1 MPSPTSPDSTR
12 RLLVLGAVCMAAL
25 ALPLAFSGGAVATPA
40 IGRDLGGSPA
50 AIAWITNAFM
60 LSFGSLL
67 MAAGTLADRFGRRRL
82 FAFGVAGFTLSSAA
96 LGFAPSI
103 LAVDLLRAAQGV
115 AAAAALA
122 GGTAAL
128 AQEFDGHARTR
139 AFSALGTTFGIGL
152 AFGPVIA
159 GALIERFGWRAIF
172 ASGALAGALSLG
184 FGVPRMR
191 ESRDPQAR
199 RLDLGGTLSFTAAL
213 GAFTCGVIEA
223 PSLGWASPAVASL
236 LAGFMG
242 FALLFVLIETRSER
256 PMLDLTLL
264 RYPRFVGVQLLP
276 IATCYCYI
284 VLLVLLPLR
293 FIGVDGHDEIHAAWL
308 MLAISAP
315 MLVVPFLAAT
325 LTRWMSA
332 GTISG
337 IGLALAAL
345 GLHLL
350 NGALRE
356 GAADSAVLLPMLV
369 IGAGAGLP
377 WGLMDGLSVS
387 VVPKSRAGMAAG
399 IFSTTRVA
407 GEGIALAISGAV
419 LAAFAQRDL
428 LSAMPAAPSAV
439 ADAAARLA
447 TGDLAQ
453 AALRLPDV
461 GAAGLRGAY
470 HAAFAHLL
478 DGLTAITLLCA
489 LAAFAFL
496 SRVRVAEDAAEVAAE
511 VAPPESRAGHA
522 AEPGDAARPLADA
535 GQSRA

>member
-1 MPSPTSPDSTR
+1 
-12 RLLVLGAVCMAAL
+12 
-25 ALPLAFSGGAVATPA
+25 
-40 IGRDLGGSPA
+40 
-50 AIAWITNAFM
+50 
-60 LSFGSLL
+60 
-67 MAAGTLADRFGRRRL
+67 
-82 FAFGVAGFTLSSAA
+82 
-96 LGFAPSI
+96 
-103 LAVDLLRAAQGV
+103 
-115 AAAAALA
+115 
-122 GGTAAL
+122 
-128 AQEFDGHARTR
+128 
-139 AFSALGTTFGIGL
+139 
-152 AFGPVIA
+152 
-159 GALIERFGWRAIF
+159 
-172 ASGALAGALSLG
+172 
-184 FGVPRMR
+184 
-191 ESRDPQAR
+191 
-199 RLDLGGTLSFTAAL
+199 
-213 GAFTCGVIEA
+213 
-223 PSLGWASPAVASL
+223 SL
-236 LAGFMG
+236 LAGFVG

-407 GEGIALAISGAV
+407 GEGI
-419 LAAFAQRDL
+419 
-428 LSAMPAAPSAV
+428 
-439 ADAAARLA
+439 
-447 TGDLAQ
+447 
-453 AALRLPDV
+453 
-461 GAAGLRGAY
+461 
-470 HAAFAHLL
+470 
-478 DGLTAITLLCA
+478 
-489 LAAFAFL
+489 
-496 SRVRVAEDAAEVAAE
+496 
-511 VAPPESRAGHA
+511 
-522 AEPGDAARPLADA
+522 
-535 GQSRA
+535 